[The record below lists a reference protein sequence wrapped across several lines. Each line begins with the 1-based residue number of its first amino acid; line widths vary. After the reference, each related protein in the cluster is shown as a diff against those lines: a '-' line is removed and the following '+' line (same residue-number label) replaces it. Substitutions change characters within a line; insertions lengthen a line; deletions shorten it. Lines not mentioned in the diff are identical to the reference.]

1 MTNDAGKSEY
11 TRGSHDRS
19 LAVMNRSRSTST
31 GKLIHLVPDL
41 DVQQH
46 IIRPEV
52 PPREHAAW
60 DGSRTWTTYAVLCNQ
75 SAQNPI
81 LTPLADAPD
90 GVKWCPICVGRYL
103 QRAGKLGAAMKRVT
117 A

>member
-1 MTNDAGKSEY
+1 M
-11 TRGSHDRS
+11 
-19 LAVMNRSRSTST
+19 SRRKDETLPT
-31 GKLIHLVPDL
+31 PTHVGLTTCGHGDPDL

-52 PPREHAAW
+52 PPREYTAW

-75 SAQNPI
+75 SVQNPI

-103 QRAGKLGAAMKRVT
+103 QRTGKLGAAMKRM
-117 A
+117 ARQA